1 LVDLYQIFSN
11 NVFGYEEYLWKI
23 SLQTNKYAKSYCVGV
38 HIRQSASSVFDWMTH
53 ICVIAHPVHLNVGR
67 MYVSIS
73 TEVVND
79 ALKLM

>member
-38 HIRQSASSVFDWMTH
+38 HIRQSASGVFD
-53 ICVIAHPVHLNVGR
+53 
-67 MYVSIS
+67 
-73 TEVVND
+73 
-79 ALKLM
+79 